1 MTATRIK
8 QVRWVVI
15 SVVAACLIGFIG
27 ALLLF
32 PDYVRQLPPTVLPNG
47 SWTTEAA
54 QAALRSLG
62 WTAHTYMLWR
72 MGLVLVTAVFYCGL
86 GLFVLLRRPT
96 DPFALLL
103 ALSMVLFGTAAT
115 DAPYVLAQW
124 GPVGERLAYGLTT
137 LAYGLLIF
145 LTVLF
150 PDGRFVPRWT
160 RWIGVAGGALMVYA
174 VFGAPHPTRP
184 PAAPI
189 VAMIS
194 LLFLASAAGQVYRY
208 RVVGTAVQRQ
218 QTKWVLG
225 TILLNLAFQ
234 LGLNIIY
241 ASPAVNALNGQGM
254 LFSLLRTTML
264 TLVTA
269 TVPLALT
276 LAILRY
282 RLWDID
288 VILRKTLV
296 YAVLS
301 ALLALVY
308 FSTVILL
315 QSIFEALSG
324 QQSPLAIALS
334 TLLIAALFAP
344 LRRRVQAAI
353 DRRFFRQKYNAQ
365 QVLAQFAH
373 SARDE
378 VEMEVLQAELLR
390 VVQET
395 LQPEQIAIWLKPF
408 PQHYAEFTRPI
419 QE

>member
-8 QVRWVVI
+8 QVRWVVMG
-15 SVVAACLIGFIG
+15 VVAACLIGFIG

-32 PDYVRQLPPTVLPNG
+32 PDYARQLPPTVLPNG

-86 GLFVLLRRPT
+86 GLFVLLRRPA

-145 LTVLF
+145 LTILF

-160 RWIGVAGGALMVYA
+160 RWMGVAGGVLMVYA
-174 VFGAPHPTRP
+174 VFGVPHPTRP

-241 ASPAVNALNGQGM
+241 ASPVVNALDGQGHAVFAAAHHHAHPGDGYGAPGAHPGHFA
-254 LFSLLRTTML
+254 LP
-264 TLVTA
+264 LVGHRRHPA
-269 TVPLALT
+269 QNAGVRGAFRPAGAGVFWRRHLAAKHL
-276 LAILRY
+276 
-282 RLWDID
+282 
-288 VILRKTLV
+288 
-296 YAVLS
+296 
-301 ALLALVY
+301 
-308 FSTVILL
+308 
-315 QSIFEALSG
+315 
-324 QQSPLAIALS
+324 
-334 TLLIAALFAP
+334 
-344 LRRRVQAAI
+344 
-353 DRRFFRQKYNAQ
+353 
-365 QVLAQFAH
+365 
-373 SARDE
+373 
-378 VEMEVLQAELLR
+378 
-390 VVQET
+390 
-395 LQPEQIAIWLKPF
+395 
-408 PQHYAEFTRPI
+408 
-419 QE
+419 